1 MESTVAQ
8 PKTKIIHV
16 KTKKS
21 WDTKIETIQFL
32 IHLDLSNYYNF
43 LLHIKIM
50 KIPNPP
56 IFSLLKEAVL
66 KAVF

>member
-1 MESTVAQ
+1 M
-8 PKTKIIHV
+8 

-32 IHLDLSNYYNF
+32 IHLDLSNYFNS
-43 LLHIKIM
+43 LLHEIM

-56 IFSLLKEAVL
+56 IFLMLKEAVL
-66 KAVF
+66 KLKNLTDRKSNQTKF